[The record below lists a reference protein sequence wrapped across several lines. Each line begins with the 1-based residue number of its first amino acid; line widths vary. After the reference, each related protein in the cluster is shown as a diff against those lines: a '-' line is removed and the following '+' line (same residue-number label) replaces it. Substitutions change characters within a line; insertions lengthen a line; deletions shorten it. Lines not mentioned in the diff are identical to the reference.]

1 MKFGVNMISR
11 GPLATAENMARVAQ
25 RAEALG
31 FDAAFISDHIVIPKS
46 MPSNYPYHP
55 EGQFSWETARDYYE
69 PLATLAYLAGKTEKI
84 RLGISVLIISYRNP
98 VVTAK
103 VLVTTDALSGGRII
117 LGVGTGWW
125 EEEYRALGI
134 PDHFRERGARTDEY
148 IRIYRTLWREENP
161 EFKGRFHQFG
171 NLEFSPKPYRPEGI
185 PIWVGGHTGR
195 ALRRAAEL
203 GDAWHPIGQR
213 PPVNLDPAELGHRVE
228 TLRKLAEAAG
238 RDPASL
244 EVAFRG
250 PVTVTDKESRPLV
263 GSLAQV
269 IDDIHSYESK
279 GVSHLTM
286 DLPADSIEKMVEK
299 VEQIG
304 EEVLPQF
311 A

>member
-55 EGQFSWETARDYYE
+55 EGQFPWETARNYYE

-103 VLVTTDALSGGRII
+103 VLATTDALSGGRII

-125 EEEYRALGI
+125 EDEYRALGI

-161 EFKGRFHQFG
+161 EFKGRFHQFA
-171 NLEFSPKPYRPEGI
+171 NLEFSPKPHRPEGI

-213 PPVNLDPAELGHRVE
+213 PPANLDPAELGHKVE

-269 IDDIHSYESK
+269 IDDIHAYESK

-299 VEQIG
+299 LEQIG

>member
-1 MKFGVNMISR
+1 MKFGVNLITR

-55 EGQFSWETARDYYE
+55 EGQFPWESVRNYYE

-103 VLVTTDALSGGRII
+103 VLATTDALSGGRII

-125 EEEYRALGI
+125 EDEYRALGI
-134 PDHFRERGARTDEY
+134 PEHFRERGARTDEY

-171 NLEFSPKPYRPEGI
+171 NLEFSPKPHRPEGI
-185 PIWVGGHTGR
+185 PIWVGGDTGR

-213 PPVNLDPAELGHRVE
+213 PPVNLDPAELGHKVE

-244 EVAFRG
+244 AVAFRG
-250 PVTVTDKESRPLV
+250 PVTITDKESRPLI